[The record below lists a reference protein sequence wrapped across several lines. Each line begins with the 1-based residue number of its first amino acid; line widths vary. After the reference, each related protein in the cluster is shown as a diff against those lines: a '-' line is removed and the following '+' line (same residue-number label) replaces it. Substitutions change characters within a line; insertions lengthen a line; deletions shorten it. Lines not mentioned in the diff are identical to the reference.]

1 VIYSVIQD
9 FGGLIF
15 HSGIITHSG
24 FRVKTILRKQ
34 ALFFRRNACA
44 AFLARPRAA
53 AYNETIPHE
62 TVQGICSETDTS
74 KKE

>member
-1 VIYSVIQD
+1 M
-9 FGGLIF
+9 IF

-24 FRVKTILRKQ
+24 FRVKTILRNQ
-34 ALFFRRNACA
+34 ALFSRRNSCF

-62 TVQGICSETDTS
+62 PVQGMEIDADKS
-74 KKE
+74 KKR